1 MAYIEDLP
9 ALVEVADQGHG
20 VAARPGRLMFA
31 SDHPFLP
38 PERALPA
45 ARQRSRPAEA
55 LDDFLG
61 NAAARV
67 LKLVG

>member
-1 MAYIEDLP
+1 
-9 ALVEVADQGHG
+9 
-20 VAARPGRLMFA
+20 MFA

-38 PERALPA
+38 LERSLTAV
-45 ARQRSRPAEA
+45 RQPSLRAEA

-61 NAAARV
+61 NAAARA

>member
-1 MAYIEDLP
+1 
-9 ALVEVADQGHG
+9 
-20 VAARPGRLMFA
+20 MFA

-38 PERALPA
+38 LERALPA
-45 ARQRSRPAEA
+45 ARQPSLPAEA

>member
-1 MAYIEDLP
+1 
-9 ALVEVADQGHG
+9 
-20 VAARPGRLMFA
+20 MFA
-31 SDHPFLP
+31 SDHPFP
-38 PERALPA
+38 PLERALPA
-45 ARQRSRPAEA
+45 ARQPSLPTEV

>member
-1 MAYIEDLP
+1 
-9 ALVEVADQGHG
+9 
-20 VAARPGRLMFA
+20 MFA

-38 PERALPA
+38 LERALPA
-45 ARQRSRPAEA
+45 ARQPSLGAEA

-61 NAAARV
+61 NPAARA